1 MQAYDNDACDDAV
14 LAEDAFARSRAAFA
28 ELAATLGGAEAGG
41 WTHDQLEDHLERDG
55 RQLLRRLL
63 QDHLD
68 LRALREQHAV
78 QDALT
83 RGRVV
88 AITDAE
94 GIGHRKVERGHVRHL
109 ATVFGTVRVARCAW
123 RADGARNLYPA
134 DAALN
139 LPDRRHSHT
148 LKRRA
153 ATEAVRGSFEAAEQT
168 LTRSCGKVAGKRQ
181 VEQLTVAAASDID
194 AFYTAAAPQPAT
206 DDTLLVLSVDGKG
219 IVMRPDALREPTR
232 KAAAV
237 KGANRYRTRLASG
250 EKQGRKRMATLGA
263 VYDADPAPRRPH
275 DVMTPATTLHAA
287 PDGTGGGGGGGGGG
301 RRRRKGPV
309 ATAKWLTGSVATTS
323 QQVISQ
329 VFDQADQRDPTHR
342 RPWVVLV
349 DGARHQLDLIRA
361 EAARRKVTIHILVDL
376 IHVLEYIWKAAWCFY
391 QDADP
396 AAEPWV
402 AGHALRI
409 LAGEVDTV
417 IAAVQTQATD
427 AGLTAP
433 QRGGVDACIGYLTA
447 KREFLGYG
455 TALARGWPI
464 ATGVIE
470 GACRHLV
477 GDRLDITGARWG
489 LHGAEAVLKLR
500 ALWSNGD
507 LDAYWRFHRA
517 QEHRRIHQARYQHP
531 PARAA

>member
-1 MQAYDNDACDDAV
+1 MQAYDNDVDAGDSDDAGV
-14 LAEDAFARSRAAFA
+14 LEGPDAFGASRAAFD
-28 ELAATLGGAEAGG
+28 ELLATLGSAKAAG
-41 WTHDQLEDHLERDG
+41 WTHDQLEEQLETDG
-55 RQLLRRLL
+55 RELLRRLY

-78 QDALT
+78 AT
-83 RGRVV
+83 GRIGPSTNARGI
-88 AITDAE
+88 A
-94 GIGHRKVERGHVRHL
+94 HRKVEPGHLRHL
-109 ATVFGTVRVARCAW
+109 ATVFGTVRVTRCAW
-123 RADGARNLYPA
+123 RAAGARNLHPA

-153 ATEAVRGSFEAAEQT
+153 ATEAVRGSFAAAEQT
-168 LTRSCGKVAGKRQ
+168 LTRACGKVAGKRQ
-181 VEQLTVAAASDID
+181 VKQLTVAAATDID

-287 PDGTGGGGGGGGGG
+287 PDGTGGGGGGG

-427 AGLTAP
+427 AGLTAQ

-447 KREFLGYG
+447 KREFLGYD
-455 TALARGWPI
+455 TALQAGWPI

-470 GACRHLV
+470 GACRHLI

-489 LHGAEAVLKLR
+489 LEGAEAVLKLCD
-500 ALWSNGD
+500 LWSNGD
-507 LDAYWRFHRA
+507 LDSYWRFHRA
-517 QEHRRIHQARYQHP
+517 QDRRRIHQARYQHP